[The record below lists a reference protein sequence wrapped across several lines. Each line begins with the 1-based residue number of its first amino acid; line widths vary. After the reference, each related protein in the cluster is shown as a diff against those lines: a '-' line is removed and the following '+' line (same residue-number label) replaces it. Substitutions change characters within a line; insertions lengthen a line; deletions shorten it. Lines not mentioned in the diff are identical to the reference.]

1 MPSVIYIFPHQTIS
15 TQDRPSGQG
24 LHRMARLWLGRWL
37 GVWLDRISY
46 RRMLRKELLPQP
58 DSVLADAGLE
68 RAAVLLEVSKPFW
81 RA

>member
-1 MPSVIYIFPHQTIS
+1 MPSVIYLFPNPSLHV
-15 TQDRPSGQG
+15 QDRARAGDHG
-24 LHRMARLWLGRWL
+24 LHRLA
-37 GVWLDRISY
+37 GVWTRIWLERISY

-58 DSVLADAGLE
+58 DSVLADAGLD

>member
-1 MPSVIYIFPHQTIS
+1 MPSVIYILPDRGITA
-15 TQDRPSGQG
+15 QDHTCERSLCPIAPGW
-24 LHRMARLWLGRWL
+24 ARI
-37 GVWLDRISY
+37 WLDRINH

-68 RAAVLLEVSKPFW
+68 RSAVLLEVSKPFW